1 MFTICLHLYK
11 IAEWLQSG
19 EPRGQVSAG
28 RTGFSSKKAQFF
40 RGFLFTKATPCV
52 ILYLLLPRA

>member
-1 MFTICLHLYK
+1 MFTICLHLHK

-19 EPRGQVSAG
+19 EPRGQMSAG
-28 RTGFSSKKAQFF
+28 RMGFSSKKAQFF
-40 RGFLFTKATPCV
+40 REFLFTKATSCV